1 MVFLLCLTYFIH
13 YDTSRSI
20 NDPANGI
27 ISFFLMAE

>member
-1 MVFLLCLTYFIH
+1 MVFLLCLTDFTH

-27 ISFFLMAE
+27 IFFLMAE